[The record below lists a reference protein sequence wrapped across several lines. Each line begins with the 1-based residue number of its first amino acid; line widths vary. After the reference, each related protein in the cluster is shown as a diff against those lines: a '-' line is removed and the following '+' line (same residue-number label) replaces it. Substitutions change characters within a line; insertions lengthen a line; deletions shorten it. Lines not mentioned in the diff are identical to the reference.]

1 MYGNKVVQNLKNEIP
16 TLTLLKPKLSK
27 EYECHF
33 ATIQPN
39 KSVQILTSCGMAAH
53 NHHHLTHKFCPYLH

>member
-1 MYGNKVVQNLKNEIP
+1 MYVNKVVQNMQNEIP
-16 TLTLLKPKLSK
+16 TLTLLTKLSK

-53 NHHHLTHKFCPYLH
+53 NHHR